1 MPSRTPAYE
10 EEQRL
15 IEQEQL
21 LIEQTNYRQYIHETK
36 QLERVE
42 LHIQRKILCNELIN
56 IYLKAY
62 YRRVEKIVSE
72 DSPFA
77 EQIIQQSPLLEE
89 ELQKRKVETFKAIDN
104 PFYKVN
110 TCCPHLICDSEHNL
124 ATKWFWIPTFWLPRN
139 FLPLHIPPCKPQ
151 SNTRR
156 EPVGVPLLYEV

>member
-21 LIEQTNYRQYIHETK
+21 LIEITNYRQYIHETK

-77 EQIIQQSPLLEE
+77 EQIIHPMYHLNNNVVCNFKTAVVEVS
-89 ELQKRKVETFKAIDN
+89 LQ
-104 PFYKVN
+104 
-110 TCCPHLICDSEHNL
+110 
-124 ATKWFWIPTFWLPRN
+124 
-139 FLPLHIPPCKPQ
+139 
-151 SNTRR
+151 
-156 EPVGVPLLYEV
+156 